1 MADRYE
7 DQHRRDRGYRRDERG
22 FVDRAGDEVRSW
34 FGDDEA
40 ERRRQMDDRE
50 RGQFRDRD
58 TFAGGSRSGAYDDRR
73 YGQSGEYGSSY
84 PTDRGAYGYGDR
96 SYGAGDRSFGY
107 GDRSSGSS
115 YGSERSSAN
124 PSYGGNYYGSDRSV
138 GSGYGPSSQYGPGSS
153 TFDSERNRGGAWFTG
168 RGPKGYQRSDERI
181 NEDVCDR
188 LCDSGEIDA
197 SEVEVRVSGGEVT
210 LTGSVSD
217 RNQKRRAED
226 LIEQVSGVREV
237 HNNLRVGQGQSD
249 TAASSRWSTAGSGT
263 TDQGARGQ
271 GSQGTA
277 TVGAGGTSA
286 EQPGNVLGVAGGAP
300 DKTSSAGRR

>member
-1 MADRYE
+1 MVR
-7 DQHRRDRGYRRDERG
+7 QLLRQGS
-22 FVDRAGDEVRSW
+22 VDA
-34 FGDDEA
+34 A
-40 ERRRQMDDRE
+40 
-50 RGQFRDRD
+50 
-58 TFAGGSRSGAYDDRR
+58 A
-73 YGQSGEYGSSY
+73 
-84 PTDRGAYGYGDR
+84 AYGTGAQLRFEVPSTFEQGDR
-96 SYGAGDRSFGY
+96 S
-107 GDRSSGSS
+107 
-115 YGSERSSAN
+115 
-124 PSYGGNYYGSDRSV
+124 
-138 GSGYGPSSQYGPGSS
+138 
-153 TFDSERNRGGAWFTG
+153 RGGAWFTG

-237 HNNLRVGQGQSD
+237 HNNLRVGQSQSD

-277 TVGAGGTSA
+277 TVGAGDTSA